1 MTIEKA
7 RNPKYIN
14 DIVEIHL
21 NTFKGFFL
29 TFMGR
34 GFLKQMYRSYLEH
47 MDSGILIAF
56 ERNKPIGFL
65 AYSKDLS
72 GLYKYMLKKR
82 LFIFAW
88 FSLGAFLRSPKVFMR
103 LLRAL
108 LKPSESIRKDR
119 YVELSSIGVDPEFKS
134 RGIGSRLISVLKKIV
149 DFNEFTYIKL
159 ETDAIENDLANH
171 FYQKNGFVLEREFV
185 TQEGR
190 RMNEYKFYG

>member
-21 NTFKGFFL
+21 NTFNGFFL

-56 ERNKPIGFL
+56 ERNQPIGFL

>member
-7 RNPKYIN
+7 QNPKYIN